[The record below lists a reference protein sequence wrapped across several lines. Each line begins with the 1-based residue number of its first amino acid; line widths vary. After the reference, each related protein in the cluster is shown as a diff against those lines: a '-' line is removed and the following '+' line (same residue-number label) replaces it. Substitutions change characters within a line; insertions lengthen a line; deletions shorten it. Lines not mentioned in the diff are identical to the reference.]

1 MLPDGCRVPKVLFFL
16 ELGTV
21 KCQFVC
27 RVTDYLQHYPPGTP
41 FMSFNKSLTYRLI
54 PAHLGMIF

>member
-16 ELGTV
+16 ELDIV

-27 RVTDYLQHYPPGTP
+27 YPAYFLYFKNQETD
-41 FMSFNKSLTYRLI
+41 SLNLTN
-54 PAHLGMIF
+54 P

>member
-27 RVTDYLQHYPPGTP
+27 CVNDYRQFYLRGKIT
-41 FMSFNKSLTYRLI
+41 MAFNKSLTRGLNT
-54 PAHLGMIF
+54 AHL